1 MVVLSFADER
11 ILQTT
16 SRFMFQESF
25 VIKLEQCRAHSRC
38 IIVKIM
44 SGDNYCK
51 VLSSIL
57 SRLVAHSNIF
67 RLFIKGKFDAYV
79 L

>member
-25 VIKLEQCRAHSRC
+25 VIKLEQCRAHRC

-57 SRLVAHSNIF
+57 SRLVAHSKIF